1 MEKVCLTSVDDFM
14 QKVGEP
20 LGTSDWLLID
30 QEMINRF
37 AAATKDHQWIH
48 VDTARAEQESPLHAT
63 IAHGYLTLSL
73 IIHLLESAFD
83 TKNVSQIVNFGID
96 KFSFQAPVPVNSRV
110 RIHATLK
117 SALDLGV
124 ACKAKIQCQM
134 EIENQE
140 KNAFEGLIT
149 LVYYFE
155 K

>member
-1 MEKVCLTSVDDFM
+1 MCLTSVDDFM

-20 LGTSDWLLID
+20 LGTSDWLLIN

-37 AAATKDHQWIH
+37 AEATLDHQWIH
-48 VDTARAEQESPLHAT
+48 VDAARAEQESPLHAT

-73 IIHLLESAFD
+73 IIHLLESAFS
-83 TKNVSQIVNFGID
+83 TQNVSQIVNFGVD
-96 KFSFQAPVPVNSRV
+96 KFSFQAPVPVNSKV
-110 RIHATLK
+110 RIHTSLK

-140 KNAFEGLIT
+140 KLAFEGLIT
-149 LVYYFE
+149 LLYYFE
-155 K
+155 N

>member
-1 MEKVCLTSVDDFM
+1 MDKLCLTSVDDFM
-14 QKVGEP
+14 QKVGES
-20 LGTSDWLLID
+20 LGSSDWLLID

-37 AAATKDHQWIH
+37 AEATKDYQWIH
-48 VDTARAEQESPLHAT
+48 VDETRAKQESPIHST

-73 IIHLLESAFD
+73 IIHLLESAFNTQD
-83 TKNVSQIVNFGID
+83 VTQIINYGVD
-96 KFSFQAPVPVNSRV
+96 KFLFQAPVPVDSRV
-110 RIHATLK
+110 RIHTSLK

-140 KNAFEGLIT
+140 KPAFEGLIT

-155 K
+155 N

>member
-1 MEKVCLTSVDDFM
+1 MDDFM

-20 LGTSDWLLID
+20 LGTSDWLLIN

-37 AAATKDHQWIH
+37 AEATLDHQWIH
-48 VDTARAEQESPLHAT
+48 VDAARAEQESPLHAT

-73 IIHLLESAFD
+73 IIHLLESAFS
-83 TKNVSQIVNFGID
+83 TQNVSQIVNFGVD
-96 KFSFQAPVPVNSRV
+96 KFSFQAPVPVNSKV
-110 RIHATLK
+110 RIHTSLK

-140 KNAFEGLIT
+140 KLAFEGLIT

-155 K
+155 N